1 MISQH
6 IPSKCRRTHF
16 LLKCTWNIF
25 LILGHKSNLSK
36 FKEIEIISTIFS
48 DHNTMRLD
56 IDYMRKIT
64 VKNTNTW
71 RLSNTFLNNEQV
83 TEEIREIKMFLETR
97 TMKT

>member
-1 MISQH
+1 MQNIFSSQVH
-6 IPSKCRRTHF
+6 IEHF
-16 LLKCTWNIF
+16 LH
-25 LILGHKSNLSK
+25 LGSQSNLSK